1 VGEHADDGPRRG
13 RLLII
18 GGGEDR
24 CCGAGVLERFVHLA
38 GGDQTRITLV
48 TAAGIPG

>member
-1 VGEHADDGPRRG
+1 VTLGNNATVDEHADNGVPAG

-24 CCGAGVLERFVHLA
+24 CCGAGVLETVR
-38 GGDQTRITLV
+38 
-48 TAAGIPG
+48 